1 MSNNY
6 ADSIIA
12 GLQEA
17 IDDQQGKIGLR
28 RIKAEVSPLKEYG
41 AADIRK
47 IRENARMSQA
57 AFAYAL
63 GVSKKTVEAW
73 EAGTNHP
80 RGSSGRLLEIISTH
94 PRILREL

>member
-6 ADSIIA
+6 ADSIIT

-17 IDDQQGKIGLR
+17 IDDQQGKIELR
-28 RIKAEVSPLKEYG
+28 RIKAEVSPLKEYS

-47 IRENARMSQA
+47 IREHARMSQA